1 MIIEYT
7 KFGKT
12 KLVEAELYVDRVKVQ
27 DSDDLFHSGEVR
39 YDDVL
44 WVESASDYYA
54 LENSRYRN
62 ATVAVVTRNA
72 WLRGKE
78 VLGNESSESNGRFLR
93 D

>member
-39 YDDVL
+39 Y
-44 WVESASDYYA
+44 
-54 LENSRYRN
+54 
-62 ATVAVVTRNA
+62 
-72 WLRGKE
+72 GQ
-78 VLGNESSESNGRFLR
+78 
-93 D
+93 